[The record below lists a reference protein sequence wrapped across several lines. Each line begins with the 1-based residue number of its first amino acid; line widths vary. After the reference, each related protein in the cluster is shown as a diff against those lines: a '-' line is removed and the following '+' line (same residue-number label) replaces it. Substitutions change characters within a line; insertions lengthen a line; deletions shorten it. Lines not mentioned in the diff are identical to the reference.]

1 MCDIIKFQL
10 LMFIVFTLFMFDL
23 YLLYVQNVEHLFW
36 LLLNDKK
43 QLKPTYEV
51 HIEDVPEQPNL

>member
-1 MCDIIKFQL
+1 
-10 LMFIVFTLFMFDL
+10 MFIVFTLFMFDL
-23 YLLYVQNVEHLFW
+23 YLLYVQNAEHHFW